1 MGYAI
6 RAGAVHSND
15 CWKNIFPHD
24 SPIYLRH
31 RWLKVPITDSVCWV
45 FLNPPPPY
53 THTHTH
59 SHYSKYKKSRPVSV
73 KLCVWNN
80 TTSWKNI
87 YYRHAHTAVQ
97 WPHFKT
103 INRSKWIGSVYP
115 SAKHVLT
122 PSNEMSAGLMMPAY
136 YLTVNTNDPLHSVS
150 VRPPPRKFHDHT
162 HTLSHTDWWI
172 DSNTPSRICCL
183 AFAGLLHII
192 QRHAHE
198 HNYTACLEMAWKT
211 TGETYQQFCLNSLH
225 ADKRTEC
232 ESVLLLLLGR
242 GAGLGLNSV
251 PVVESSLLL
260 KLSKYGSV
268 SDPNAAELTT

>member
-1 MGYAI
+1 MCA
-6 RAGAVHSND
+6 
-15 CWKNIFPHD
+15 
-24 SPIYLRH
+24 
-31 RWLKVPITDSVCWV
+31 
-45 FLNPPPPY
+45 PPPEIP
-53 THTHTH
+53 
-59 SHYSKYKKSRPVSV
+59 
-73 KLCVWNN
+73 
-80 TTSWKNI
+80 
-87 YYRHAHTAVQ
+87 
-97 WPHFKT
+97 WP
-103 INRSKWIGSVYP
+103 
-115 SAKHVLT
+115 
-122 PSNEMSAGLMMPAY
+122 
-136 YLTVNTNDPLHSVS
+136 
-150 VRPPPRKFHDHT
+150 HT

-198 HNYTACLEMAWKT
+198 HNYTACLAMAWKT

-251 PVVESSLLL
+251 PVVESSRLL

-268 SDPNAAELTT
+268 SDPNAAELALTPCLISPLPETFRAFFHSNSSKTTQASSSNRGTKKQTHSTTISGLRAFTFVNMLCSGGLRVEKGETEEREERQSSPLGHHFSRINLCRL